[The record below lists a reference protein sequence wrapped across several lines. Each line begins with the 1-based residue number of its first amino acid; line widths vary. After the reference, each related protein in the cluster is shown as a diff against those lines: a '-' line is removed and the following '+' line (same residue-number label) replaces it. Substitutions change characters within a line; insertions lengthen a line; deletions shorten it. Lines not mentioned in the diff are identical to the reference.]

1 MTINIQSSS
10 GDLFQFNTETELI
23 LKNGVVVPRS
33 DYEPVF
39 LNHPDKK
46 TPPELSGILFVRE
59 KKIMSRSGNIN
70 PITDPNTIII

>member
-1 MTINIQSSS
+1 MIINIQSVL
-10 GDLFQFNTETELI
+10 GDSFQFNTETELI

-46 TPPELSGILFVRE
+46 TPPDLSGILIVKE
-59 KKIMSRSGNIN
+59 NKIMSRSGNIN
-70 PITDPNTIII
+70 PIIDPNTITL